1 MPKYVDIAFPTAVR
15 QLFTYQ
21 VPDQLKKKIQ
31 IGIRVWVP
39 LRNYYAIGVIVRIHD
54 QIPDFETR
62 DIKEILDKEPII
74 EGELLKLTKWIN
86 QFYYCSWGEVIQA
99 ALPAGLNFISRKFL
113 KLSGKKEEFVALSE
127 KENEVLKEV
136 RNQKALTLDDAKKRW
151 KGTSLNKS
159 LTDLIKEGFLE
170 IWEEPDLKV
179 SVKKERE
186 WDWAEG
192 QSVEKAKEFL
202 LSIEGTLN
210 KWQLALKKLTEAGL
224 PQRQSSLIS
233 VEEFIGY
240 PKKKLQDSGW
250 ITYREVEAGSVEP
263 DLEFDP
269 NSIKLLNKAQK
280 GAFGKISK
288 SIQEEIFTNF
298 LLYGIT
304 GSGKTEVYIHALRE
318 VRSKGKGGIVLVP
331 EIALTPQTVSRF
343 YKVFGAEVAVLHSRM
358 TSRERLQVWKDLKNG
373 TKNIA
378 IGPRSAVF
386 APVQNLGLIV
396 LDEEHDASYKQMD
409 PAPRYH
415 ARETAIMRANLVKAV
430 VIMGSA
436 TPSMQAL
443 NMAGKG
449 KSTLLELKERHA
461 EAVLP
466 EVNIIDLKQ
475 YTGAMKGELS
485 APLFIAIEKALNQEN
500 QVILLYN
507 RRGFAS
513 YMQCE
518 TCGNIPQSPECS
530 VSLTYHKRK
539 NMLMCHYSGYSRRA
553 DVNCEVCGSDKM
565 IVQGMGTQKIE
576 ESLETLFPKARI
588 LRFDKDTTTKKG
600 AHARILNSF
609 GNGEADILIGT
620 QLVAKGLDFPN
631 VTVVGVIDA
640 DTEQAFPSFQSNE
653 RTYQLLSQV
662 SGRSGRGS
670 KPGEVFIQT
679 RQPENSAIQFAKT
692 HDHEGFSKE
701 EMGFRKPLNYPPY
714 SRLIKFTLKGKE
726 EYQVSEAAHNL
737 RRVVERVVPELEIL
751 GPSSSAIGWMNRNYF
766 WELTLKIEPDKGAG
780 YIEVLLEKVMEVY
793 ERNSSIGMATVRIN
807 INVDAIR

>member
-1 MPKYVDIAFPTAVR
+1 MPKYADIAFPTAVR

-21 VPDQLKKKIQ
+21 IPDQLEQMIQ

-39 LRNYYAIGVIVRIHD
+39 LRNYYAIGVVVRIHD
-54 QIPDFETR
+54 QVPEFETR
-62 DIKEILDKEPII
+62 PIKKYLDEQPII
-74 EGELLKLTKWIN
+74 EGKLLKLTEWIH
-86 QFYYCSWGEVIQA
+86 QFYFSSWGEVIQA
-99 ALPAGLNFISRKFL
+99 ALPAGLNFISRKYL
-113 KLSGKKEEFVALSE
+113 KVSEVIDVEVLSQSE
-127 KENEVLKEV
+127 KEVLEEVS
-136 RNQKALTLDDAKKRW
+136 NQENFSFDEAKKRW
-151 KGTSLNKS
+151 KGTNLNKV
-159 LTDLIKEGFLE
+159 LTNLIKKGTLE

-186 WDWAEG
+186 WNWAEDKSAG
-192 QSVEKAKEFL
+192 KAKEFL
-202 LSIEGTLN
+202 SNIDGELN
-210 KWQLALKKLTEAGL
+210 KWQLALQKLINVNL
-224 PQRQSSLIS
+224 PKRQSSLVSI
-233 VEEFIGY
+233 EEFSGY
-240 PKKKLQDSGW
+240 SKKKLQDSGW
-250 ITYREVEAGSVEP
+250 IIYQEVEAGSKEP

-269 NSIKLLNKAQK
+269 NSIKSLNKKQAEV
-280 GAFGKISK
+280 FEKISK
-288 SIQEEIFTNF
+288 SIQQEIFSNF

-304 GSGKTEVYIHALRE
+304 GSGKTEVYIHALKK
-318 VRSKGKGGIVLVP
+318 VRAKGKGGIVLVP

-343 YKVFGAEVAVLHSRM
+343 YKVFGKEVAVLHSRM
-358 TSRERLQVWKDLKNG
+358 TNRERLQAWKELKEG
-373 TKNIA
+373 AKNIA

-415 ARETAIMRANLVKAV
+415 ARETAIMRANLNKAV

-443 NMAGKG
+443 NMTAKG
-449 KSTLLELKERHA
+449 KCSLLELKERHA

-475 YTGAMKGELS
+475 YTGAMRSELS
-485 APLFIAIEKALNQEN
+485 VPLFTAIEEALDQKN

-553 DVNCEVCGSDKM
+553 DTNCEICGSDKM

-576 ESLETLFPKARI
+576 ESLEELFPKANI
-588 LRFDKDTTTKKG
+588 LRFDKDSTTRKG
-600 AHARILNSF
+600 AHERILNSF

-631 VTVVGVIDA
+631 VTVVGVVDA

-662 SGRSGRGS
+662 SGRSGRGA
-670 KPGEVFIQT
+670 KPGKVFIQT
-679 RQPENSAIQFAKT
+679 RQPENSAIQFAKS

-726 EYQVSEAAHNL
+726 EHQVSKAAHIL
-737 RRVVERVVPELEIL
+737 RTVIQRVVPELEIL
-751 GPSSSAIGWMNRNYF
+751 GPSASAIGWMNRNYF

-780 YIEVLLEKVMEVY
+780 YISVLLEKVMEVY
-793 ERNSSIGMATVRIN
+793 ERDSVISTAVVRVN